1 MKLWEL
7 AQVKIKDGG
16 CVPRITLTAYN
27 KGDYLLMRDKVTPE
41 RVKRWFGPLLK
52 GEVVRFELPQHRL
65 MNFVMFGA
73 PLDRRAGPDTAKS
86 MSAHLRN
93 MDI

>member
-7 AQVKIKDGG
+7 AQVKVGNSGG
-16 CVPRITLTAYN
+16 IPHITLTAYD

-41 RVKRWFGPLLK
+41 RVKRWFGPLVK
-52 GEVVRFELPQHRL
+52 GEVARFELPQHWL
-65 MNFVMFGA
+65 MNFVMFDT
-73 PLDRRAGPDTAKS
+73 PLERVSEPDTAKS
-86 MSAHLRN
+86 MSARLRN